1 MNLIGMHAIKGNHLS
16 RLAAYCWALSLH
28 TFYQSESCRTI
39 VQAIQG
45 AAPVIAAF
53 QRDRTLLT
61 MLSLYL
67 PSLPLHQQLIKVQLN
82 KGAASTSC
90 RSPPRCRI
98 AARKPVLETLLVP
111 DTWHAIEFIQWSCNL
126 YRTPISRAG
135 L

>member
-1 MNLIGMHAIKGNHLS
+1 MLMDAKSACLDWCES
-16 RLAAYCWALSLH
+16 R
-28 TFYQSESCRTI
+28 RTA

-82 KGAASTSC
+82 KGAASNSC
-90 RSPPRCRI
+90 HLPANGQT
-98 AARKPVLETLLVP
+98 AACQPELE
-111 DTWHAIEFIQWSCNL
+111 AF
-126 YRTPISRAG
+126 
-135 L
+135 